1 MIFGNIE
8 AFEPSS
14 EKESKTQNKK
24 ESKTNL
30 YYKPFKKKEGVRID
44 KGEDEEK
51 QIELKKLEKEL
62 DKAGKNEE
70 LVKRFQEVSKKLQPR
85 KLWTKV
91 MVAGEIHHIEFVSL
105 QKQNKIV
112 SVESLESEIPEN
124 PNTLKTIIANFSLKK
139 TEGRPESLFLT
150 FKTTLTNIL
159 EGGGSV
165 KKTLA
170 TLLEHQFA
178 GTERY
183 YKRLEEASE
192 QTQKEEPPEFKADK
206 AQLIG
211 KLQKQ
216 GAQITELEGA
226 KAYTIIATFPQ
237 ESKQLH
243 ISTVNKE
250 EWNVL
255 EVKNQKK
262 TESTNLRPQE
272 IINKHIEQQQQ

>member
-14 EKESKTQNKK
+14 EKDEGPQKKK
-24 ESKTNL
+24 ESKTKL
-30 YYKPFKKKEGVRID
+30 YYKPFKKREGVRID

-62 DKAGKNEE
+62 DKAGKNQE
-70 LVKRFQEVSKKLQPR
+70 LVKRFKEVSKRLQPR
-85 KLWTKV
+85 KLWAKV
-91 MVAGEIHHIEFVSL
+91 KVAGETHHIEFVSL
-105 QKQNKIV
+105 QQQNKIV
-112 SVESLESEIPEN
+112 SPQALESELQEN
-124 PNTLKTIIANFSLKK
+124 PNVLKTIIANFSLKK
-139 TEGRPESLFLT
+139 TEGRPEPLFLS

-159 EGGGSV
+159 EGGGGV
-165 KKTLA
+165 EKTLA

-178 GTERY
+178 GTELY
-183 YKRLEEASE
+183 YKRLEEESE
-192 QTQKEEPPEFKADK
+192 QSQKEEPSEFQADK

-216 GAQITELEGA
+216 GAQITELEGE

-262 TESTNLRPQE
+262 TEFTNLRPQE
-272 IINKHIEQQQQ
+272 IINSHIEQQ